1 MWPRVGGLRTLDL
14 GTPGELR
21 DRLNALVLS
30 GEKRAT
36 TGLLE
41 SDYRAEGE
49 DPESVGER
57 LVLIGSEGQSVAQ
70 VAVESVEIVPF
81 RSVTRHFAQ
90 AEGEGCTSLA
100 HWREVHVDH
109 WRSVGHTVVDDT
121 DVVCVRFGLVVPAP
135 CAHSAL

>member
-1 MWPRVGGLRTLDL
+1 MWPRIDGLRTLDL

-30 GEKRAT
+30 GAKRAT

-57 LVLIGSEGQSVAQ
+57 LVLIGSEGEPIAQ
-70 VAVESVEIVPF
+70 VAVEWVEIVPF
-81 RSVTRHFAQ
+81 RSVTWHFAR

-100 HWREVHVDH
+100 HWREVHLAY
-109 WRSVGHTVVDDT
+109 WRSVGHTVADDT
-121 DVVCVRFGLVVPAP
+121 DVVCVRFGLVVPA
-135 CAHSAL
+135 S